1 MKVLLPMD
9 YGTLRRTCLNCHD
22 SRKQFRR
29 TALSIYFRQQII
41 HLREKNI
48 VGPTEKSKTRKRFL
62 VRREGPAFFDEDD
75 VCWRIIELTCS
86 PSELSRIHQS
96 VRENRCGV
104 ISVSGIRKNDDDGL
118 ACIGRI
124 LCHLDRAAE
133 GSP

>member
-1 MKVLLPMD
+1 MD

-48 VGPTEKSKTRKRFL
+48 AGPTEKSKTRKRFL

-75 VCWRIIELTCS
+75 VCRRIISLTCS
-86 PSELSRIHQS
+86 PGELPRMHLS
-96 VRENRCGV
+96 VSENRCGIIPV
-104 ISVSGIRKNDDDGL
+104 ARIRKNDDDGL
-118 ACIGRI
+118 ACICRI
-124 LCHLDRAAE
+124 LSDLDRTAE
-133 GSP
+133 GCS